1 MSDRYDLVVLG
12 GGTAGLVS
20 AFIAAGMG
28 ARVALIER
36 ERTGGDCLW
45 TGCVPS
51 KSLLASA
58 HLAHRMRHADRVG
71 LAPVEPKVDFARVMD
86 RVHATIAEIE
96 PHDSPARLRAAGV
109 EVIEADGQFID
120 ARTLEAAGRRL
131 RFTSAI
137 VATGSQPAIPPV
149 PGLGGDDVFTTEDIW
164 RLRRLPARL
173 VILGGGPIGCE
184 LGQAFARL
192 GAQVTIVELA
202 DRLLLKEEPDAGAL
216 VAKSLS
222 ADGVDIRLGTR
233 AVELRRPED
242 APKHLIVDR
251 GDSRQQIEFDAILVV
266 AGREPR
272 TEAAGLQ
279 AAGVGLDERG
289 AVVVDERLRTNVPRI
304 YAAGDVTALLPF
316 THVAAHHARVASIN
330 ALLGLRRTIDQTIP
344 WVTFTD
350 PEVAHVG
357 LTEAQAKERYG
368 DRAITARSDYATLD
382 RAITEGEN
390 TGFALLVGDP
400 KRRLVGAT
408 IAGPGAGEA
417 IAEMTAHIKAGNRID
432 AVSTTVHAYPTL
444 AEGPSRAADEHLRA
458 RYAAPRYRALVRPV
472 LAARAALAR
481 RGGR

>member
-20 AFIAAGMG
+20 AFIAAGVG

-51 KSLLASA
+51 KSLIATA

-71 LAPVEPKVDFARVMD
+71 LTPIEPQVDFTRVMD

-109 EVIEADGQFID
+109 EVIEADGRFTD
-120 ARTLEAAGRRL
+120 AGTLEADGRRL
-131 RFTSAI
+131 RFSAAI
-137 VATGSQPAIPPV
+137 VATGSQPSTPPI
-149 PGLGGDDVFTTEDIW
+149 PGLGGDDVFTTDDIW
-164 RLRRLPARL
+164 HLRRLPARL
-173 VILGGGPIGCE
+173 IILGGGPVGCE

-192 GAQVTIVELA
+192 GANVTIVELA

-216 VAKSLS
+216 VAKRLT
-222 ADGVDIRLGTR
+222 ADGIDVRLGTR
-233 AVELRRPED
+233 AIELRRPD
-242 APKHLIVDR
+242 RAPKHLIVED
-251 GDSRQQIEFDAILVV
+251 GDGRRQIEFDAILVV
-266 AGREPR
+266 AGRRPR
-272 TEAAGLQ
+272 TDGAGLQ
-279 AAGVGLDERG
+279 AAGVQLDKRG
-289 AVVVDERLRTNVPRI
+289 AVVVDQRLRTSVPRI
-304 YAAGDVTALLPF
+304 YAAGDVTASMPF

-330 ALLGLRRTIDQTIP
+330 ALLGMRRTIDQTIP

-350 PEVAHVG
+350 PEVARVG
-357 LTEAQAKERYG
+357 LTEAQARARHG
-368 DRAITARSDYATLD
+368 DRAIIARSDYATLD

-390 TGFALLVGDP
+390 DGFALLVADP

-408 IAGPGAGEA
+408 IAGPGAGEV
-417 IAEMTAHIKAGNRID
+417 IAELTAHIKAGNRID

-444 AEGPSRAADEHLRA
+444 AEGPSRAADEHLRE
-458 RYAAPRYRALVRPV
+458 RYAAARYRAAVRPV
-472 LAARAALAR
+472 LAVRRALAM
-481 RGGR
+481 RGHG